1 MGILN
6 TKKASVLLACS
17 LFSLGFVSTLS
28 AQDAEQ
34 TPKVTLSSLLS
45 QTIDATQA
53 TQATFDEQ
61 LQGSEPSNNI
71 AFPPAVDIS
80 YAEALNNI
88 NQNIGTNIRWGGQV
102 IESTK
107 INDSTV
113 RLTVYAYPL
122 SVEGRPLE
130 SQQASSEG
138 GRFIVNLVD
147 GFAQDF
153 DFQGH
158 FLTFYGAID
167 SKLVVNNGNQ
177 TADLPVVNALEFVD
191 WNVVDQNSTVADNR
205 RTSSYYILASR
216 AGYPSHYYSPYY
228 SFYNGSGISGRHH
241 SIVGLGFTNRQFS
254 SHRRFSNST
263 RSLSNR
269 RFFRQG
275 GFRSR
280 LFRSHRGFNRG
291 FSSRKFSKRGFRRY

>member
-1 MGILN
+1 MGTLN

-17 LFSLGFVSTLS
+17 IFPLGFVSTLS

-34 TPKVTLSSLLS
+34 AHKVTMSSLLS

-80 YAEALNNI
+80 YSEVLRDI
-88 NQNIGTNIRWGGQV
+88 DQKIGTNIRWGGQV
-102 IESTK
+102 IESTN

-130 SQQASSEG
+130 AQKSNSQG

-147 GFAQDF
+147 GFAQGF
-153 DFQGH
+153 DFKGH

-177 TADLPVVNALEFVD
+177 TADLPVVNATEFVD

-205 RTSSYYILASR
+205 RTSSYYILGSP
-216 AGYPSHYYSPYY
+216 AGYRSHYYSPYY
-228 SFYNGSGISGRHH
+228 SFYNGSFGRHH

-280 LFRSHRGFNRG
+280 LSRSHRG